1 MGVEWTDLNLH
12 GRRLNR
18 IIRRLE
24 KKMKETKDIDKAVRC
39 ANAISITTREIVS
52 IAKLHLGI
60 EEVLK
65 KHEKHIEND

>member
-24 KKMKETKDIDKAVRC
+24 KNSKNSKDDDKIIRYS
-39 ANAISITTREIVS
+39 NAIAILTREIVS
-52 IAKLHLGI
+52 LARLHLGI
-60 EEVLK
+60 DKVLEE
-65 KHEKHIEND
+65 HEKHIKVD